1 MPHQAKKVYRHG
13 SDHHAMVMCSSKRM
27 FMLCFSSK
35 CKMPRQGGWV
45 EIDEKCLGSEAVR
58 LAVKNQAPIAT
69 VEVDGAAE
77 WDRIQ
82 ARYRGTMEARLTS
95 FGWEQHAASAVTVH
109 APSYAFMLLGGCR
122 VVVCGSGV
130 VARCPRANPT
140 TANPT
145 TADVLVLEHVESCS
159 GAYSY
164 RLFVRCG
171 CCRAVYV
178 DPWFDVLL

>member
-1 MPHQAKKVYRHG
+1 M
-13 SDHHAMVMCSSKRM
+13 
-27 FMLCFSSK
+27 
-35 CKMPRQGGWV
+35 
-45 EIDEKCLGSEAVR
+45 
-58 LAVKNQAPIAT
+58 KNQAPVAA
-69 VEVDGAAE
+69 VEVGGAAD

-82 ARYRGTMEARLTS
+82 TRYRGTMEARLTS
-95 FGWEQHAASAVTVH
+95 FGWEQHAASAVTLH

-130 VARCPRANPT
+130 VARCPRGSINPSSTTGIPSSTAANPSRT
-140 TANPT
+140 Q
-145 TADVLVLEHVESCS
+145 ADVLVLEHIESCS